1 MELYKVFQTTSGQD
15 IMEKFQKAE
24 ENLEK
29 GPNVIGFKFKG
40 YTKTKDSNINRMK
53 KLKQPPPEKREISDL
68 VIQEHED
75 WAEDRL
81 KHSHC
86 ILAHSTAHCG
96 QLLEGE
102 TEPDGN
108 VYKYA
113 DIKSNDQKPV
123 SLIQS
128 DSSYLSVA
136 S

>member
-1 MELYKVFQTTSGQD
+1 MYFFYLT
-15 IMEKFQKAE
+15 
-24 ENLEK
+24 
-29 GPNVIGFKFKG
+29 G

-108 VYKYA
+108 VYKYVEFKL
-113 DIKSNDQKPV
+113 IDQKPV
-123 SLIQS
+123 YLN
-128 DSSYLSVA
+128 SS
-136 S
+136 

>member
-1 MELYKVFQTTSGQD
+1 MNQL
-15 IMEKFQKAE
+15 
-24 ENLEK
+24 
-29 GPNVIGFKFKG
+29 
-40 YTKTKDSNINRMK
+40 R
-53 KLKQPPPEKREISDL
+53 QPPPEKREISDL
-68 VIQEHED
+68 VILEHED

-81 KHSHC
+81 KNSYC

-128 DSSYLSVA
+128 DSSYLNVA
-136 S
+136 SLSRHWKKFLKFFLVYILFSILLVPIVICSKIMN